1 MYHVKLVVID
11 QIELTTT
18 ITRITK
24 MKRSNYKMKK
34 VSMLPW
40 RMYMTA
46 APENEKKRRRQQR
59 HSKQEKKLLSG

>member
-1 MYHVKLVVID
+1 
-11 QIELTTT
+11 
-18 ITRITK
+18 

-59 HSKQEKKLLSG
+59 HSKQENKLLSG